1 MLPRATKLAQDTAVG
16 QALWAW
22 AGAETKGAARRAAKE
37 MPASACFGM
46 NVIVAKI
53 GLHADLT
60 PFGGDFALS
69 GKTDMAR
76 RDCEALRGAD
86 LQPVGANRFVLIG

>member
-1 MLPRATKLAQDTAVG
+1 
-16 QALWAW
+16 
-22 AGAETKGAARRAAKE
+22 
-37 MPASACFGM
+37 M